1 MKKTFVAAAACMAAG
16 VACAQSSVTLFG
28 VLDAAVAYTTGSGPL
43 ATSKW
48 QLTNSS
54 NTFSR
59 LGFRGT
65 EDLGGGYAA
74 SFWLEAGLQND
85 TGSGFTTNTNNQSSG
100 NTTLGGL
107 TFNRRST
114 VSLSGPFGEVR
125 AGRDYTPTFW
135 NTALFDPFGTG
146 GGIGANQ
153 IYFSGFGGLTSPTGT
168 RASNSVGYFL
178 PPTLGG
184 FYGQLM
190 YAMGEN
196 ESRSDIVGLLPTWS
210 HNDGNYVGARVGYLN
225 GPFNIALATGRTTY
239 TLIAANLPVSNN
251 LRVSNI
257 GASYIFE
264 SLWSLKLMGEYY
276 DESQGTLD
284 GKGALVGFN
293 LPIGASE
300 IKLSY
305 ARYER
310 EPAGNVPKPTSSKV
324 ALGYVYNLSKRSAVY
339 ATVAR
344 ISNSNGA
351 SQALSGSTTSPNH
364 ASTGT
369 EFGMRHA
376 F

>member
-1 MKKTFVAAAACMAAG
+1 MKKKIVAVAACTVASW
-16 VACAQSSVTLFG
+16 ACAQSSVTLFG
-28 VLDAAVAYTTGSGPL
+28 VVDAAVTYTTGSGPVS
-43 ATSKW
+43 TSKW
-48 QLTNSS
+48 QLTNSA

-74 SFWLEAGLQND
+74 GFWLEAGLMND
-85 TGSGFTTNTNNQSSG
+85 TGSGYSTNTNNQASG
-100 NTTLGGL
+100 NTQPGGL

-114 VSLSGPFGEVR
+114 VSISGPFGEVR

-146 GGIGANQ
+146 SGIGANQ
-153 IYFSGFGGLTSPTGT
+153 IYFSSLGGLSSPTGT

-178 PPTLGG
+178 PPNLAG
-184 FYGQLM
+184 FYGQVM

-196 ESRSDIVGLLPTWS
+196 NSDAVLPGPVPLSTKD
-210 HNDGNYVGARVGYLN
+210 DGDYAGVRVGYLN
-225 GPFNIALATGRTTY
+225 GPFNIALSTGKTKNA
-239 TLIAANLPVSNN
+239 IGD
-251 LRVSNI
+251 LRVTNV
-257 GASYIFE
+257 GAWYTFE
-264 SLWSLKLMGEYY
+264 SLMSLKLMGEYY
-276 DESQGTLD
+276 DESQGSVD
-284 GKGALVGFN
+284 GKGALVGFI

-300 IKLSY
+300 IKASY
-305 ARYER
+305 GRYKR
-310 EPAGNVPKPTSSKV
+310 ELAGNLPDPTSSKI
-324 ALGYVYNLSKRSAVY
+324 ALGYIYNLSKRSAVY

-344 ISNSNGA
+344 LTNSNGA
-351 SQALSGSTTSPNH
+351 AQALGGVMTSPNH